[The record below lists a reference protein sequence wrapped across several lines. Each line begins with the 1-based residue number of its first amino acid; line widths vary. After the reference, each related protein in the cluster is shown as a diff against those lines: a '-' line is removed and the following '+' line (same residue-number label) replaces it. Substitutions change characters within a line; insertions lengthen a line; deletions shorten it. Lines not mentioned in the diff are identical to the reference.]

1 MHPGM
6 IYGSVYNIRVI
17 VQHFCMCELR
27 LRLHRMAEMLLIDG
41 IANVKYRLDAK
52 TIKRGYETN
61 RLAVREIW
69 ERLTDLTQAP
79 L

>member
-1 MHPGM
+1 
-6 IYGSVYNIRVI
+6 
-17 VQHFCMCELR
+17 
-27 LRLHRMAEMLLIDG
+27 MAEMLLIDG

-61 RLAVREIW
+61 RRAVIEIW

>member
-17 VQHFCMCELR
+17 VKHFCMCALR
-27 LRLHRMAEMLLIDG
+27 LRAHSMAEMLLIDG

-52 TIKRGYETN
+52 RSSRVTRQIS
-61 RLAVREIW
+61 L
-69 ERLTDLTQAP
+69 LL
-79 L
+79 